1 MPALDAT
8 VDAGT
13 ARLRRA
19 PLRSLLALLAVI
31 VSVAALG
38 ACTAPSSSTK
48 GQQIANLARTHLGQ
62 PYAYGAAGPSAFDC
76 SGFTM
81 YVYAQVGV
89 SLPHSSYAQYGMG
102 VAVSRGDLQPGD
114 LVFFYG
120 LGHVG
125 IYIGGGQYIHAP
137 HTGDVV
143 KISTIGA
150 GYVGARRIL

>member
-76 SGFTM
+76 SGLTQ
-81 YVYAQVGV
+81 YVHRQAGISIPRTTGAQLSAARPVAK
-89 SLPHSSYAQYGMG
+89 SSA
-102 VAVSRGDLQPGD
+102 RPGD
-114 LVFFYG
+114 LIFFGSY
-120 LGHVG
+120 HVG
-125 IYIGGGQYIHAP
+125 IYMGGGQIIDAP
-137 HTGDVV
+137 KSGDVV
-143 KISTIGA
+143 RQRAIWTSA
-150 GYVGARRIL
+150 YSVGRLN